1 MMVATTKVTAS
12 VSSANNSPRTALTR
26 KTTKPMN
33 SPSSAGSKAAK
44 GKVARNGQFHL
55 PASTA
60 VVYMP
65 TPKKA
70 PWPKEK

>member
-12 VSSANNSPRTALTR
+12 VSSANSSPRTPLTR
-26 KTTKPMN
+26 NTTKPMKR
-33 SPSSAGSKAAK
+33 PSSAGTAAAK
-44 GKVARNGQFHL
+44 GSVARKGRSAL

-60 VVYMP
+60 VVYTP

-70 PWPKEK
+70 PCPKEK